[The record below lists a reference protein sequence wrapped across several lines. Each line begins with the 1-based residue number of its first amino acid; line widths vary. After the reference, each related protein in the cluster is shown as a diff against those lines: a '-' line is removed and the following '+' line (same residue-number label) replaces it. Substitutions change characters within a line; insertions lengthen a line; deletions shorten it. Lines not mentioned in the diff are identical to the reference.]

1 MKMVGTLGNSH
12 SNVARREHPR
22 YLCLLKSKADCVCVA
37 GIKSLTNGPEKYN
50 QKTARYIRGGSG
62 DTEQKAET
70 EGKLYQ

>member
-1 MKMVGTLGNSH
+1 M
-12 SNVARREHPR
+12 
-22 YLCLLKSKADCVCVA
+22 CVA

-50 QKTARYIRGGSG
+50 QKTAQYIRGGSG